1 MTVYALHENPEW
13 WPPFAAAFDAEGVPV
28 EQWLLTGAGELSL
41 DDEPPEGVFWSRM
54 SASAHT
60 RGHHLAKEQTRAVLS
75 WLEGHGRT
83 VVNGRGVLELEM
95 SKVAQHAALRAAGVD
110 VPRTTAVLGQDRLVA
125 AAERFVAAGGGA
137 PFITKHDQ
145 GGKGLGV
152 RRFDAVEELRDA
164 LAAGEL
170 EAPANGT
177 WLLQELLVAAE
188 PAVTRTELVDG
199 EHVYSVRVSTAQGFE
214 LCPADAC
221 ALPGQEPLFSLR
233 EGYEPPQLEAYRRFL
248 AATGTAV
255 AGIES
260 IETVD
265 GRVVTY
271 DVNTN
276 TNYNADVEAVA
287 PRSGPREIA
296 RYLGRLEGERRGVR
310 AAA

>member
-1 MTVYALHENPEW
+1 VTVYALHENPEW
-13 WPPFAAAFDAEGVPV
+13 WPPFAAAFDAEGVAV
-28 EQWLLTGAGELSL
+28 EQWLLTGDGELAL

-60 RGHHLAKEQTRAVLS
+60 RGHVLAKEQTRAVLS

-110 VPRTTAVLGQDRLVA
+110 VPRTTAVLGPDRLVA
-125 AAERFVAAGGGA
+125 AAERFTATSGGA

-152 RRFDAVEELRDA
+152 RRFDAVDELRDA

-170 EAPANGT
+170 EQPANGV

-188 PAVTRTELVDG
+188 PAVTRTEVVDG

-233 EGYEPPQLEAYRRFL
+233 EGYEPAQLDAYRRFL
-248 AATGTAV
+248 AATGTAI

-276 TNYNADVEAVA
+276 TNYNPDVEAVA
-287 PRSGPREIA
+287 PRSGPRAIA
-296 RYLGRLEGERRGVR
+296 RYLGRLDSGS
-310 AAA
+310 AA